1 MKIYFSICVL
11 LSVECITG
19 LDPTLD
25 GDPRRTFPARRAID
39 GSRGRKYY
47 VPEEEDTFDIYGAS
61 GQYDPYRDTTDF
73 SDIRTNVPGEP
84 GVDYPSYVTIPQ
96 TSFQC
101 QSQYRGY
108 YADEEAGCQLF
119 HVCDGNFLVS
129 SFLCPIGATFSQKL
143 LTCDWWNKVDCSST
157 RNYHIV
163 NRDSLLSEVDDD
175 EILRKAYEMTS
186 LQTSRKDVSIDSRTR
201 NSILESARFIND
213 LQTSPNRYGDYAD
226 NSPEV
231 QYKYSSRYNSGDYR
245 DRASGYFPTL
255 LQDNQQN
262 PRIKV
267 HTIGQD
273 HKNDAD
279 HKTRDFRPSYAPTVP
294 TVTTTTRRFYSPTVP
309 TTSARPM
316 SRPRHDLEFESSDH
330 LYSARG
336 KTTEPSVNPVTRP
349 TVDTTTSVVVDVPP
363 TLTDAYQSK
372 IEDRRPQSQTSPKY
386 EAVTEVTMD
395 KAQVV
400 TQFSAIEFQS
410 VYSGENYTFQI
421 DVDDQNS
428 RAKET
433 GSAEIPSTNI
443 IPPFFYYSKNQETN
457 TTSSNQF
464 IINVPATDVIP
475 PLFSDFSNE
484 TRKDYVDNHVV
495 IPSEEIKSPFT
506 EIKSVSPIIQDT
518 PRAEENI
525 SFLDES
531 VAPPSRL
538 FLPPVDDFQLE
549 NYTNVIQNDVGQ
561 RLGYNNG
568 PNGEEGHRDSTEG
581 ESSPYQVSLTVKGS
595 EEFNPRGALIKRLLA
610 QHESSGDIRDIE
622 IEKSERSAEPLS
634 DLQSNSTIDSSAA
647 GDASRAQIIN
657 YAVLNKL
664 QEIRP
669 LGSLSDLR
677 NADHLPRPFSLD
689 TRKGVGRSPGGP
701 GVSEKKL
708 NEGQESEANPHEGV
722 EVRKEQEVLASKNDT
737 PLKFDLPD
745 VARTTDFRS
754 EEKLKDSGERVS
766 GDKEETSDK
775 EKDGT
780 EFIPSIG
787 FSLNTA
793 EERKEYT
800 EAVIRGLFT
809 DLSSP
814 SVNRSI
820 DNSESS

>member
-1 MKIYFSICVL
+1 MKIYFSVCVL

-61 GQYDPYRDTTDF
+61 GQYDPYRDTT
-73 SDIRTNVPGEP
+73 GEP

-101 QSQYRGY
+101 QNEYRGY

-129 SFLCPIGATFSQKL
+129 SFLCPIGSTFSQKL

-157 RNYHIV
+157 RNYHVV

-186 LQTSRKDVSIDSRTR
+186 LQTSRKDVSIDSRSR

-226 NSPEV
+226 NSPEI
-231 QYKYSSRYNSGDYR
+231 QYKYSSRYNSDDFR
-245 DRASGYFPTL
+245 DRAPDYFSML
-255 LQDNQQN
+255 IQQN
-262 PRIKV
+262 PRIKI

-279 HKTRDFRPSYAPTVP
+279 HHSREFRPSYAPTVP
-294 TVTTTTRRFYSPTVP
+294 TVTTTTRTFYSPTVP

-336 KTTEPSVNPVTRP
+336 KTTESSVSPATRP
-349 TVDTTTSVVVDVPP
+349 TIGTTTSVVVEVPP
-363 TLTDAYQSK
+363 TLADAYKSK
-372 IEDRRPQSQTSPKY
+372 IEDSVSPQRPASPKV
-386 EAVTEVTMD
+386 EEVTEVTMD
-395 KAQVV
+395 KAKMV
-400 TQFSAIEFQS
+400 TEFSSIEFQS
-410 VYSGENYTFQI
+410 IYSGENHTFQI
-421 DVDDQNS
+421 DIDDQNAS
-428 RAKET
+428 ARQT
-433 GSAEIPSTNI
+433 GSSEIPSTNI
-443 IPPFFYYSKNQETN
+443 IPPFFYYSNVDQHDTASASKIQESN
-457 TTSSNQF
+457 STSSNQF

-475 PLFSDFSNE
+475 PLFRDFANE
-484 TRKDYVDNHVV
+484 TRKDYVDNQV
-495 IPSEEIKSPFT
+495 ILPVEEMKTPFT
-506 EIKSVSPIIQDT
+506 EIKGISPIIQNN
-518 PRAEENI
+518 PGAEENT
-525 SFLDES
+525 FLDDS
-531 VAPPSRL
+531 VPPPSRL
-538 FLPPVDDFQLE
+538 FLPPLDDFQLQ
-549 NYTNVIQNDVGQ
+549 NYTNVIEDDVEQKRGQ
-561 RLGYNNG
+561 ING
-568 PNGEEGHRDSTEG
+568 PNREERHPDTIEG
-581 ESSPYQVSLTVKGS
+581 ESSPYQVSLSVKGN
-595 EEFNPRGALIKRLLA
+595 EKFDPRGALIKRLLA
-610 QHESSGDIRDIE
+610 QHEPSGDIREIE
-622 IEKSERSAEPLS
+622 IVKSERTAESTS
-634 DLQSNSTIDSSAA
+634 DLLSNSTIDLSAA

-657 YAVLNKL
+657 YTVLNKL
-664 QEIRP
+664 QEIRT

-689 TRKGVGRSPGGP
+689 IHKGVGKAPSGGP
-701 GVSEKKL
+701 PVGEKKFA
-708 NEGQESEANPHEGV
+708 NSQELEINPHEGV
-722 EVRKEQEVLASKNDT
+722 EVRRVEEPPKND
-737 PLKFDLPD
+737 PPFDLPE
-745 VARTTDFRS
+745 VARTADFRG
-754 EEKLKDSGERVS
+754 EEKLEDSVGQVR
-766 GDKEETSDK
+766 GDKEEKSDK

-809 DLSSP
+809 DLSIP
-814 SVNRSI
+814 SVNRTTDS
-820 DNSESS
+820 SES